1 LLGAALFQPGG
12 VIGEFDLDVAA
23 LDAALA
29 DLDDAQVRLGDNP
42 EATFWRGVLLA
53 RAGRPADAE
62 AAFRAAAA
70 GRPHLLEFA
79 GRLPAAGL
87 APPEAVDGLR

>member
-42 EATFWRGVLLA
+42 EATFWRGVL
-53 RAGRPADAE
+53 
-62 AAFRAAAA
+62 
-70 GRPHLLEFA
+70 
-79 GRLPAAGL
+79 PAAGL